1 MGLEALIGALISLAT
16 LIGGGIGL
24 YSKIDGMRDTLN
36 DHLAALKQELAV
48 LRVEKQRSLEMV
60 EYKIGVL
67 QTENEERYKA
77 LRREQADIK
86 RFLEAKGFTDREP
99 R

>member
-1 MGLEALIGALISLAT
+1 MGLEALVGALISLAT

-24 YSKIDGMRDTLN
+24 YSKIDGMRDALN
-36 DHLAALKQELAV
+36 DHLAAVKQELAI

-99 R
+99 K